1 MAKTMIASKSMTASR
16 AMTAS
21 MRAFFLF
28 AAAVLGFC
36 AFSSGARAQSCNED
50 LAGFGK
56 DRNGEIEALN
66 TISKS
71 HGNKLDP
78 IAACP
83 HLRKMKEIEA
93 KMSAYMV
100 KNKEWCNIPDDFL
113 NNFKENS
120 DRTTKIA
127 EQACALA
134 AKAKQMQQNG
144 GGGPGMGNLP
154 PPPKLPAG
162 PL

>member
-1 MAKTMIASKSMTASR
+1 MMAKAMIASIR
-16 AMTAS
+16 PI
-21 MRAFFLF
+21 FLF
-28 AAAVLGFC
+28 AAFFL
-36 AFSSGARAQSCNED
+36 AFSAFSGGARAQVCNED
-50 LAGFGK
+50 LAVFGK
-56 DRNGEIEALN
+56 QRNSEIESLN
-66 TISKS
+66 SISKA
-71 HGNKLDP
+71 HDNKLDP

-93 KMSAYMV
+93 KMAAYMV
-100 KNKEWCNIPDDFL
+100 KNKDWCNIPDDFL
-113 NNFKENS
+113 NNFKANS
-120 DRTTKIA
+120 ERTTKIA

-144 GGGPGMGNLP
+144 GGAGIGNLP

>member
-1 MAKTMIASKSMTASR
+1 MVK
-16 AMTAS
+16 AMNAS
-21 MRAFFLF
+21 MRPFFLF
-28 AAAVLGFC
+28 AALFLAFC
-36 AFSSGARAQSCNED
+36 ALSGTARAQVCNDD
-50 LAGFGK
+50 LGAFGK
-56 DRNGEIEALN
+56 QRNTEIEALN
-66 TISKS
+66 SISKA

-78 IAACP
+78 VAACP

-100 KNKEWCNIPDDFL
+100 KNKDWCNIPDDFL
-113 NNFKENS
+113 ENFKGNTE
-120 DRTTKIA
+120 RTAKVA

-134 AKAKQMQQNG
+134 AKAKEMQQNG
-144 GGGPGMGNLP
+144 GGAGVGALP

>member
-1 MAKTMIASKSMTASR
+1 MAKATS
-16 AMTAS
+16 AS
-21 MRAFFLF
+21 MRNFFHFAAFFMAIF
-28 AAAVLGFC
+28 AFAG
-36 AFSSGARAQSCNED
+36 GARAQSCNED

-56 DRNGEIEALN
+56 ARNDQIEALN
-66 TISKS
+66 AISKA

-78 IAACP
+78 VAACP
-83 HLRKMKEIEA
+83 HLKKMKEIEG
-93 KMSAYMV
+93 KMSEYLV

-113 NNFKENS
+113 NNFKGNAE
-120 DRTTKIA
+120 RTSKIA

-134 AKAKQMQQNG
+134 AKAKEMQQNG
-144 GGGPGMGNLP
+144 GGNLGNLP

>member
-1 MAKTMIASKSMTASR
+1 MIKAII
-16 AMTAS
+16 AS
-21 MRAFFLF
+21 MRPFFLLGVF
-28 AAAVLGFC
+28 FLGFS
-36 AFSSGARAQSCNED
+36 ALSGAARAQSCNED
-50 LAGFGK
+50 LAALGK
-56 DRNGEIEALN
+56 SRNTEIEALN
-66 TISKS
+66 AISKA

-93 KMSAYMV
+93 KMANYFA
-100 KNKEWCNIPDDFL
+100 KNKDWCNIPDDFL
-113 NNFKENS
+113 ANFKQNTE
-120 DRTTKIA
+120 RTAKIA

-134 AKAKQMQQNG
+134 AKAKQMQESG
-144 GGGPGMGNLP
+144 GGAGLGNLP

>member
-1 MAKTMIASKSMTASR
+1 MMAKTMIASRTKFAL
-16 AMTAS
+16 
-21 MRAFFLF
+21 MRPFLVF
-28 AAAVLGFC
+28 AALFLGFC
-36 AFSSGARAQSCNED
+36 AFSGGARAQSCNED

-56 DRNGEIEALN
+56 DRNSEIEALN
-66 TISKS
+66 AISKS

-83 HLRKMKEIEA
+83 HLRKMKDIEA

-113 NNFKENS
+113 NNFKTNT
-120 DRTTKIA
+120 DRTSKIA

-144 GGGPGMGNLP
+144 GGAGMGNLP